1 MSLLDADAL
10 KRARQAAG
18 VLPTRLA
25 GSVGWS
31 VDQLTAALDGRARDH
46 DITLAD
52 IRKLAAAVGVAP
64 IDLFTNPRND
74 AAGEG
79 LASRVAIVL
88 LRERIRD
95 IDGLSERLNTTT
107 DDIRD
112 AVDAWNARPTTGL
125 KIMIHGEDAAL
136 MPDPQVSVPEPS
148 TGRRASRWLV
158 ELDRDQLLWSV
169 LDRNLPAQN
178 QALQA
183 RLEAL
188 EREGLI
194 QQLDGEWRPT
204 DAVIQSLDLTDWDS
218 AELVAFA
225 RSRGKPDE
233 IICET

>member
-10 KRARQAAG
+10 ERARQAAG

-64 IDLFTNPRND
+64 IELFTKPRND
-74 AAGEG
+74 AAGEDLG
-79 LASRVAIVL
+79 SRVAIVL
-88 LRERIRD
+88 LHERIRD
-95 IDGLSERLNTTT
+95 IDGISDRLNTTT
-107 DDIRD
+107 DDILD

-125 KIMIHGEDAAL
+125 KIMVHGENAAL
-136 MPDPQVSVPEPS
+136 MPDPRVTLPERS
-148 TGRRASRWLV
+148 SSHRASRSLV
-158 ELDRDQLLWSV
+158 ELERDQLLWSV
-169 LDRNLPAQN
+169 LDRNLPAPN
-178 QALQA
+178 PVLQA

-188 EREGLI
+188 AREGLI

-218 AELVAFA
+218 AELIAFA

-233 IICET
+233 IICEK